1 MLLKNALV
9 FVHLLAMAVAVGK
22 MLEYDFRF
30 LRSVHRPIS
39 AQQWENL
46 LHTKR
51 TMTVA
56 LGVLWLTGL
65 GFLYVGQ
72 AQYPGYL
79 ANEKLWMKVLTVCV
93 LTLNG
98 MLMHHFAFPH
108 MQQGTVF
115 LQWPLG
121 RVLLLTGFATVSS
134 ISWLY
139 ASFLGIARSWNDT
152 VAFEHALGVYV
163 ALLLLAAAGTAR
175 PMAFLHHRHARGIQ
189 PGPLPCTGP
198 RGGCPR

>member
-39 AQQWENL
+39 AQQWTDL

-56 LGVLWLTGL
+56 LAVLWVTGL
-65 GFLYVGQ
+65 GFVYGGQ

-79 ANEKLWMKVLTVCV
+79 SNEKLWMKVLTVCT

-98 MLMHHFAFPH
+98 MLMHHFAFPY
-108 MQQGTVF
+108 MRQGKVF

-152 VAFEHALGVYV
+152 VAFEQALAVYL
-163 ALLLLAAAGTAR
+163 ALLFVAAAGSSGL
-175 PMAFLHHRHARGIQ
+175 MAFLHHRYASGAG
-189 PGPLPCTGP
+189 PGRRPCTGP
-198 RGGCPR
+198 NGGCPH